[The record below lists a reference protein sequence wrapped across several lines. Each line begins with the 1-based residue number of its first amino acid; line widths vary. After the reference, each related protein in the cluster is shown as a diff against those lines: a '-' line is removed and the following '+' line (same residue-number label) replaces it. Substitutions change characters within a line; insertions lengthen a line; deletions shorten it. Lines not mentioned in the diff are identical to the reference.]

1 MAAAGRREIKAG
13 RAPKAVLAAAA
24 AARISAPDI
33 SLDLAHRAKATAA
46 GTESGRI
53 REWIPPAEAAVALEA
68 LAQRELPGKRGTAG
82 PASISRI
89 SRALAVHRQVGLAA
103 AAVAAGCLEAIMAPA
118 EAAAEETPILPA

>member
-1 MAAAGRREIKAG
+1 MLAGRV
-13 RAPKAVLAAAA
+13 PTAVLAAGAL
-24 AARISAPDI
+24 ARVTVQG
-33 SLDLAHRAKATAA
+33 LKLVLARRAKATAA

-103 AAVAAGCLEAIMAPA
+103 AAVAAGWPMAIMAPA